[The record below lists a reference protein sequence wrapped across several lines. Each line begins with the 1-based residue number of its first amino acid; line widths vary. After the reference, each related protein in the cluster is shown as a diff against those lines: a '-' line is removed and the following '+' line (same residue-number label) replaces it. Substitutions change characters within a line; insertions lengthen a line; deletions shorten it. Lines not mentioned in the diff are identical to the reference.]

1 MTFFFYGVISPPKF
15 DFRLLCSSFTFDI
28 GLHNATL
35 EFYFRHWSFTMRHWS
50 FTFDILVTL
59 FNIYFSFATYDH
71 VNSNNKNTVSRCK
84 MVVFQAPFVFH
95 VFNSTAVIRR
105 ASLIILLEFHF
116 SSSDTHECFEHH
128 SRRNPLY

>member
-1 MTFFFYGVISPPKF
+1 MPRAPT
-15 DFRLLCSSFTFDI
+15 RL
-28 GLHNATL
+28 GLLWRYIPAKIRL
-35 EFYFRHWSFTMRHWS
+35 SLAMFKFYFRHWSFTMRHWS

-95 VFNSTAVIRR
+95 V
-105 ASLIILLEFHF
+105 
-116 SSSDTHECFEHH
+116 CM
-128 SRRNPLY
+128 

>member
-1 MTFFFYGVISPPKF
+1 MALYPRQNSTFTCYVQV
-15 DFRLLCSSFTFDI
+15 LLSTLGF
-28 GLHNATL
+28 HNATL

-95 VFNSTAVIRR
+95 VFNSTTFYQIWFLASEFPETVHVLYVLQLVVFLIFNMNRR
-105 ASLIILLEFHF
+105 V
-116 SSSDTHECFEHH
+116 TG
-128 SRRNPLY
+128 